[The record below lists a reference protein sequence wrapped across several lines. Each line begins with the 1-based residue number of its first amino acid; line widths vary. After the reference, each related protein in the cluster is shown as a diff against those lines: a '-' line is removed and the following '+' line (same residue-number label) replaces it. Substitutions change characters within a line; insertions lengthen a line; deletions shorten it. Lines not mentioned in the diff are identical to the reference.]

1 MLSKRV
7 LKLVAIKIF
16 YIIINITIMTSIPEF
31 FDIVK
36 FILTYLVP
44 LIGEIAFQCFIWP
57 WSYYQINKQTN

>member
-16 YIIINITIMTSIPEF
+16 YIIINITIMTSVPEF
-31 FDIVK
+31 FDVH
-36 FILTYLVP
+36 LVP

-57 WSYYQINKQTN
+57 WSCYQINKQTNWSEI